1 MKFYGAPLRTL
12 NTVPWFTLADML
24 FRFPSILV
32 RFPLDF
38 VPIPVDAFK

>member
-24 FRFPSILV
+24 FRFPLDFGPI
-32 RFPLDF
+32 PLDF
-38 VPIPVDAFK
+38 GPIPVDAFK